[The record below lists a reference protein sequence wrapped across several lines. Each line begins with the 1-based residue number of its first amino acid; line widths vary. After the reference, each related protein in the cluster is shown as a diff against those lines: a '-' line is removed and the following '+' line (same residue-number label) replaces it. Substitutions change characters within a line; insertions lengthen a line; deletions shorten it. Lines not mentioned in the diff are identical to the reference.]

1 MINHQ
6 ELVKEITQELYKD
19 NNVSA
24 LILYGSVSRHEESA
38 NSDIDMLVIVN
49 ENHLQKRHVVRNGI
63 TLEFVEESLEFLQKK
78 CIEAKEIPILFALVD
93 GIVLFD
99 KISITEQ
106 LIAEAKKILEE
117 GPPVNARWEEEGYRT
132 KKRSDLTEIYLDL
145 LDTDDEIVFHYLVSL
160 LITSAIPMLNEI
172 NHLWFQTR
180 KKTINYLKSQ
190 YFDGYKHIEI
200 LLNPVYSL
208 PEKRKAAKNLID
220 NIFKQYGGILKGDAL
235 IFRINNI

>member
-6 ELVKEITQELYKD
+6 ELVKEIAQDLYKD

-38 NSDIDMLVIVN
+38 NSDIDLLAIVN

-63 TLEFVEESLEFLQKK
+63 TVEFVEESLEFLQKK
-78 CIEAKEIPILFALVD
+78 CIEAKEIPILFALVE

-106 LIAEAKKILEE
+106 LIVDAKKILEE
-117 GPPVNARWEEEGYRT
+117 GPPVNVRWEEEGYRT

-145 LDTDDEIVFHYLVSL
+145 LDTDDQIVFNYLVSI
-160 LITSAIPMLNEI
+160 LITSAIPMLTEI

-180 KKTINYLKSQ
+180 KKTISYLKSQ
-190 YFDGYKHIEI
+190 YFDGYKHIET
-200 LLNPVYSL
+200 LLNPVCSL
-208 PEKRKAAKNLID
+208 QIKRKAAKNLID
-220 NIFKQYGGILKGDAL
+220 YIFKQYGGILEGDAI
-235 IFRINNI
+235 IFRINKI

>member
-19 NNVSA
+19 NNVLV
-24 LILYGSVSRHEESA
+24 LILYGSVSRHEEGA
-38 NSDIDMLVIVN
+38 NSDIDLLAIVN

-63 TLEFVEESLEFLQKK
+63 TVEFVEESLEFLQKEGF
-78 CIEAKEIPILFALVD
+78 EAKEIPILFALVD

-132 KKRSDLTEIYLDL
+132 KRRSDLTEIYLDL
-145 LDTDDEIVFHYLVSL
+145 LDTDDKIVFHYLVS
-160 LITSAIPMLNEI
+160 PD
-172 NHLWFQTR
+172 
-180 KKTINYLKSQ
+180 K
-190 YFDGYKHIEI
+190 
-200 LLNPVYSL
+200 
-208 PEKRKAAKNLID
+208 
-220 NIFKQYGGILKGDAL
+220 
-235 IFRINNI
+235 